1 MSLKDNIKKHAFV
14 IEKCP
19 LGRMIDKLNPDD
31 QATLLEAIEK
41 GTPTMTLV
49 AALRE
54 EGYKIGEPSFN
65 VHRQGKCKCAT
76 K

>member
-1 MSLKDNIKKHAFV
+1 MSLKDKIKKHSFV

-19 LGRMIDKLNPDD
+19 LGRLIERLTPDD
-31 QATLLEAIEK
+31 QNTLLEAIKK

-54 EGYKIGEPSFN
+54 EGYAIGEPSFN
-65 VHRQGKCKCAT
+65 LHRQGKCRCT
-76 K
+76 TE